1 MGVPGLQPHCTP
13 AATPPALALQGQ
25 GPSPQTPHAQDLDPT
40 RVGPSQPSTPSPLAC
55 FGTRPPVSRG
65 PQGAGGK
72 EQRCAGSGPPQTR
85 GKGAGKGAR
94 GVPRP
99 GLRGGDPAT
108 AASLARHPSPR
119 RALSAANASQQPPK
133 KLVGL
138 ARCSETAFAPN
149 GLYQR
154 ENKALEGF
162 QSKAAMAAPR
172 RGSRSP
178 PAAPRG

>member
-1 MGVPGLQPHCTP
+1 MLRTW
-13 AATPPALALQGQ
+13 TPPGWVHPDTLHPRPLLALAPGPQKAGAHKGQ
-25 GPSPQTPHAQDLDPT
+25 GARSSDEQGPAPQP
-40 RVGPSQPSTPSPLAC
+40 
-55 FGTRPPVSRG
+55 
-65 PQGAGGK
+65 
-72 EQRCAGSGPPQTR
+72 R